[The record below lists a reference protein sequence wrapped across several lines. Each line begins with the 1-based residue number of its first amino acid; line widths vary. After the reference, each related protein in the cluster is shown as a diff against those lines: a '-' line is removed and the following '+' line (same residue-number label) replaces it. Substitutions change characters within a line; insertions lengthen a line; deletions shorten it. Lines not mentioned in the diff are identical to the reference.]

1 MAEYRLSSQA
11 KADLDEIANYT
22 IEKYGIEQARCYRD
36 GLESCFQTLADTPMI
51 GRSAAAFFTD
61 RKSPARSLCACC
73 TRAGIFHVTYR
84 PGERGVVAVTCAYTA
99 HVHVGGYYGSH

>member
-51 GRSAAAFFTD
+51 GRSAAAFAPVLRRYEIQSHIVF
-61 RKSPARSLCACC
+61 
-73 TRAGIFHVTYR
+73 YR
-84 PGERGVVAVTCAYTA
+84 PEEPGAFIVRVLHESRDFPR
-99 HVHVGGYYGSH
+99 HL